1 MNRKKKINQILK
13 KKIKKQNSKLHSS
26 NKPKYISKSERAKME
41 QEAAQAAE
49 GQVAVTEN
57 DATDANADAPESEQ
71 K

>member
-41 QEAAQAAE
+41 QEAAQVEDVQADENATDT
-49 GQVAVTEN
+49 VT
-57 DATDANADAPESEQ
+57 DATPSQQ
-71 K
+71 KED